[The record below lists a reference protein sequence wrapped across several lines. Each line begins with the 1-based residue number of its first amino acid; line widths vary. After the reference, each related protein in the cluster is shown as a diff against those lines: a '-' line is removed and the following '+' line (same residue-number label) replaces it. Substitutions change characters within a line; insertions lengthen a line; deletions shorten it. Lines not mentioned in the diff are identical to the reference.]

1 MSPQN
6 LAAQELASGQVEQKP
21 RANIYTMMLI
31 LSFVAVCVACFLLW
45 RELQAY
51 APYPWWETKQV
62 APTTSTSFLFGPGD
76 SNSLGL
82 ELSRWMRA

>member
-6 LAAQELASGQVEQKP
+6 LAAQELASGRVEQKP

-31 LSFVAVCVACFLLW
+31 LSLVAVCVACVLLW

-51 APYPWWETKQV
+51 APYPWWETKQI
-62 APTTSTSFLFGPGD
+62 APATTSLYLPGD
-76 SNSLGL
+76 TGSLGA
-82 ELSRWMRA
+82 EASRWLRA